1 MANLNF
7 KYGQVNNLPRQLSAG
22 CVYVTTDERSM
33 YVDLPIGGNT
43 QRIRLGDFLEYNTLE
58 ELNADKKNWSTSTL
72 VYIKTGNILAK
83 YNEIRGSDGNIVTDE
98 SGNPTYEWKRINDS
112 DTLVSNIAN
121 LTSRITTAETAINT
135 NANNIAAEATTARAA
150 EKKLT
155 DDLATEAAT
164 ARAAE
169 KKLTDDLATEAAT
182 ARAAEKKLTDD
193 LTAANSA
200 ITTNAG
206 NIAKNTAAIAKET
219 ADRQTAIQNLSTE
232 INNKMQTADAMTFK
246 GVVDDTH
253 GLPIVNK
260 GWPVQAGDTYK
271 VGFKKSYI
279 PGDSTVQYVGDL
291 LIAKE
296 DQPDDAPEYT
306 GGWYHISSG
315 YEDDYAPYLELL
327 KNQKIDTTT
336 NITADIITLVGGAG
350 EKRGGIYFESEN
362 ENLKVLTSTYSDT
375 SAGGDGIKVS
385 FNLAWGTF

>member
-7 KYGQVNNLPRQLSAG
+7 KYGQVDNLPRQLSAG

-33 YVDLPIGGNT
+33 YVDLPIEGNT
-43 QRIRLGDFLEYNTLE
+43 KRIRLGDFLEYNTLE

-155 DDLATEAAT
+155 DDLV
-164 ARAAE
+164 
-169 KKLTDDLATEAAT
+169 
-182 ARAAEKKLTDD
+182 
-193 LTAANSA
+193 AANSA

-206 NIAKNTAAIAKET
+206 NIAKNTAAIAKEIE
-219 ADRQTAIQNLSTE
+219 DRATAIQNLSTE

-253 GLPIVNK
+253 GLPTGK
-260 GWPVQAGDTYK
+260 EPVQAGDTYK

-279 PGDSTVQYVGDL
+279 AGDDTVHYVGDL
-291 LIAKE
+291 LIAKK
-296 DQPDDAPEYT
+296 D
-306 GGWYHISSG
+306 
-315 YEDDYAPYLELL
+315 
-327 KNQKIDTTT
+327 
-336 NITADIITLVGGAG
+336 
-350 EKRGGIYFESEN
+350 
-362 ENLKVLTSTYSDT
+362 
-375 SAGGDGIKVS
+375 
-385 FNLAWGTF
+385 

>member
-169 KKLTDDLATEAAT
+169 KKLTDDLA
-182 ARAAEKKLTDD
+182 
-193 LTAANSA
+193 AANSA
-200 ITTNAG
+200 ITTNVG
-206 NIAKNTAAIAKET
+206 NIAKNTAAIAKEIE
-219 ADRQTAIQNLSTE
+219 DRATAIQNLSTE

-253 GLPIVNK
+253 GLPMGNK
-260 GWPVQAGDTYK
+260 EPIQAGDTYK

-279 PGDSTVQYVGDL
+279 PGDSTVHYVGDL
-291 LIAKE
+291 LIARE
-296 DQPDDAPEYT
+296 DQDENTPDYT

-327 KNQKIDTTT
+327 KNQKIDTTN

-350 EKRGGIYFESEN
+350 EKRGGIYFESKN
-362 ENLKVLTSTYSDT
+362 KNLEVLTSTYSDT